1 MEMLMQ
7 RIRNLRFEI
16 GNAGRGLLFVA
27 AGMMCLTLSV
37 AAVAKPPAISSVRS
51 DSTHVGLYEKFELRI
66 DLDATYSN
74 PFDPEQ
80 IDLKAE
86 FTAPSGR
93 KWNIW
98 GFYNPSSWAA
108 LWMVRFSPTEEGTWR
123 YVVTVTDSQGT
134 AGSRPGTFTAIGSA
148 HHGFIKIAP
157 NQRYLQHSD
166 GASYYGVG
174 LWYNDS
180 YELFNEGAITED
192 GLDDLKKRGA
202 NFISFFPTPLETMGS
217 GLGRYDENRCGRMDQ
232 LFDWCEQRDMK
243 ISWNIWF
250 HSYIS
255 MAVWGGG
262 NARYR
267 NNPYSLISSAKDFFG
282 SEEAWKYQEKLYRY
296 MIARWGYSRALF
308 LWFVVDE
315 INGTEGWTQGDH
327 AVAEQWCRKVD
338 AFFNEHDPY
347 GRPTTGTQSGG
358 LSQWWPEGYKIFD
371 IAGREIYEAQGHP
384 MPKSGNPRL
393 RGGDVIPAE
402 AGIGPN
408 DENPLQFSYRNYA
421 SQTQALWSGF
431 GKPAIVGE
439 CGWDHTYYEPGMP
452 GYLAMYHNALW
463 VGLANGL
470 CATPFWWAHS
480 EWLNDSVV
488 TNQMLYFSQF
498 VSGLD
503 FANLKLEPAEIAAG
517 DCDAW
522 AMKSD
527 KLIFGWVVNPRTNV
541 ANESFTI
548 SGLPDGRY
556 DVRLYRTWRGQ
567 YLDPQTI
574 ESREGKLTCMIPE
587 LKTTG
592 GHALHIGNDI
602 AFKIV
607 PKK

>member
-1 MEMLMQ
+1 MQ
-7 RIRNLRFEI
+7 RPMQRVPNLRFEI
-16 GNAGRGLLFVA
+16 RNSRPHARQGSLLMAV
-27 AGMMCLTLSV
+27 GMMCLMIPV
-37 AAVAKPPAISSVRS
+37 AAVAKPPSILSARA
-51 DSTHVGLYEKFELRI
+51 DSAQVGLYEKFELRI
-66 DLDATYSN
+66 DLEATYTN

-93 KWNIW
+93 KWNVW

-123 YVVTVTDSQGT
+123 YVVTVSDSEGT
-134 AGSRPGTFTAIGSA
+134 ASSRPGTFTVISSA
-148 HHGFIKIAP
+148 HHGFLKIAP
-157 NQRYLQHSD
+157 NQRYLQYGD
-166 GASYYGVG
+166 GSSYYGVG

-180 YELFNEGAITED
+180 YELFNEGAITEG

-202 NFISFFPTPLETMGS
+202 NFISFFPTPLETMGA

-255 MAVWGGG
+255 MGVWGGG

-282 SEEAWKYQEKLYRY
+282 NEEAYKHQEKLYRY

-315 INGTEGWTQGDH
+315 INGTEGWTEGDH

-384 MPKSGNPRL
+384 MPKSGKL
-393 RGGDVIPAE
+393 
-402 AGIGPN
+402 GPN

-421 SQTQALWSGF
+421 TQTQNLWSGF
-431 GKPAIVGE
+431 SKPAIIGE

-463 VGLANGL
+463 AGLANGL

-480 EWLNDSVV
+480 DWLNDSVV

-498 VSGLD
+498 VSDID
-503 FANLKLEPAEIAAG
+503 FANLNLEPAEVVAG
-517 DCDAW
+517 ECDAW

-527 KLIFGWVVNPRTNV
+527 KLIFGWVVNPRTSV

-548 SGLPDGRY
+548 SGLPEGPY
-556 DVRLYRTWRGQ
+556 EVRLYRTWRGA

-574 ESREGKLTCMIPE
+574 ESREGKLTCTIPE

-592 GHALHIGNDI
+592 GHALHIGNDV
-602 AFKIV
+602 AFKIA
-607 PKK
+607 PKI